1 MLSILT
7 CVWKFIA
14 SILYENLYCMN
25 VVHKSIDVLDS
36 MDWERVTNGK
46 KTTLDFHKVLFE
58 TKLPL
63 VFDCLEEVTRRKELE
78 SIRRWRKPFFECP
91 KQVQSNDCGLFV
103 WKFLECFDGETL
115 CTNIDP
121 VSFFLFLFLFLWQMF
136 CLFSFWHFFLY
147 ILFL

>member
-1 MLSILT
+1 
-7 CVWKFIA
+7 
-14 SILYENLYCMN
+14 MN

-63 VFDCLEEVTRRKELE
+63 VFDCLEKVTGWKELD
-78 SIRRWRKPFFECP
+78 SMRRWRKAVFKCP
-91 KQVQSNDCGLFV
+91 NQVQPDDCGLFV
-103 WKFLECFDGETL
+103 WRFLERFDGERL

-121 VSFFLFLFLFLWQMF
+121 MSFFLFLFSFLMTNVLFIYF
-136 CLFSFWHFFLY
+136 
-147 ILFL
+147 